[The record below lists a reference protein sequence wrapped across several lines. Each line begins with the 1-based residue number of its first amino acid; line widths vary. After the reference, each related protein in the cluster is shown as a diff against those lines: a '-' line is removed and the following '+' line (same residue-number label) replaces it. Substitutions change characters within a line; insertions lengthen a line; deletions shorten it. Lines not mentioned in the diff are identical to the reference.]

1 MPANPRTTAPETT
14 PVSDEQTCEPLVAGQ
29 LTREALANVE
39 NIHKSFLQAAAAE
52 LSELLQVRVAMN
64 FRDAA
69 QSPFSEALDHRE
81 SVGCTLALDL
91 SPLTGCGFLI
101 FPRALLFHVLDIL
114 LATPENTFD
123 DAERSVT
130 AIELYILREFFEA
143 FARSLRNT
151 WEPFYPVAF
160 NQISMPPKELDERAA
175 DWGSDLALILRAT
188 VDLAEISADI
198 HLIVPSFLARLAQMQ
213 STAAISP
220 AAEPV
225 RVSILNCLGDATL
238 RMDAVLDGAS
248 IRIRDLLD
256 LAPGQVLTVG
266 NSEGSSFDCLLNGRR
281 QFTGQLIP
289 ASGRCGMRIGTLVG
303 GAGSSIH
310 AGIPN
315 RQVIEQI

>member
-1 MPANPRTTAPETT
+1 MPANPRNTVPEN
-14 PVSDEQTCEPLVAGQ
+14 EQTCEPLVPGQ
-29 LTREALANVE
+29 LTREALANSE

-69 QSPFSEALDHRE
+69 QSLFSAAMDHRQP
-81 SVGCTLALDL
+81 VGCTLALDL
-91 SPLTGCGFLI
+91 SPLAGCGFLI

-160 NQISMPPKELDERAA
+160 NQMSMPPEELDERAA
-175 DWGSDLALILRAT
+175 ECGSDPALILRST

-213 STAAISP
+213 STAAIGP

-225 RVSILNCLGDATL
+225 RAGILNCLGDAAL
-238 RMDAVLDGAS
+238 RMDAVLDGAN

-266 NSEGSSFDCLLNGRR
+266 NSEGSSFDCLLNGKRR
-281 QFTGQLIP
+281 FTGQLVP
-289 ASGRCGMRIGTLVG
+289 SGGRCGMRIGTLVG
-303 GAGSSIH
+303 GAGVQFMRGS
-310 AGIPN
+310 PTD
-315 RQVIEQI
+315 R